1 MAYDHDLADRIRE
14 LLPLELDHEE
24 KAMFG
29 GLAFLVGGHMAI
41 AASRET
47 GVLVRVDPADEERL
61 LRSKGV
67 SVAVM
72 RGRPGLGG
80 RARAHTVPMAT
91 HLDSWRATRCAPPA
105 SCRGGSPSAPCV
117 RGPCLPSRV
126 GPA

>member
-41 AASRET
+41 AASRES

-72 RGRPGLGG
+72 RGRPATGWLRVAGDSVRTTRQLSRWVAIG
-80 RARAHTVPMAT
+80 TTCARA
-91 HLDSWRATRCAPPA
+91 LPPK
-105 SCRGGSPSAPCV
+105 
-117 RGPCLPSRV
+117 
-126 GPA
+126 PARPRRR